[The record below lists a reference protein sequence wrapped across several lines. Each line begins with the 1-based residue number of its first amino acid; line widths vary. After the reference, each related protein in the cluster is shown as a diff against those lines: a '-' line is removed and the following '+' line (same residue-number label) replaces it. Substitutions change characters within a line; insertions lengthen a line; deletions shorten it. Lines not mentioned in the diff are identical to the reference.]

1 MGKLRIFIVDDSAVI
16 RKLLTMILEQEP
28 DLEVAGTAP
37 NGAVALSKIELAKPD
52 LVTLDVEMPVMDGL
66 TTLPEL
72 KRRWPRLPVIM
83 FSTLTS
89 RGAEATIEALSR
101 GASDYVTKPEGF
113 QNFQE
118 SMGHLRRELVPR
130 IHALCTRFAP
140 QPVAPPPPLKRPETP
155 LTPAKAPLP
164 ERKVEVAERHQ
175 RLPKQSPRPKPT
187 VKRKMGRYGLA
198 VLGISTGGPNALGEL
213 LPTLPGNLPVPL
225 LIVQHMPPMFTKMLA
240 DRLNTKCALT
250 IREAEEG
257 AVIKPGEVWIARG
270 DYHME
275 VHERPEGLVLHLQQE
290 PAVNSCRPAADVL
303 FESAAVLD
311 NTRVLGIVMTGMGH
325 DGRDGAALLR
335 DAGGEI
341 LAQDE
346 ASSVVWGM
354 PGSVVEANL
363 ADSVL
368 PLSEI
373 GQTIVRKLAGL
384 SLSLRGLN

>member
-1 MGKLRIFIVDDSAVI
+1 MQKLRIFIVDDSAVI

-130 IHALCTRFAP
+130 IHALCKVRKVRTSAP
-140 QPVAPPPPLKRPETP
+140 APAPARRTERPEKP
-155 LTPAKAPLP
+155 VPAPKP
-164 ERKVEVAERHQ
+164 EVAARHQ
-175 RLPKQSPRPKPT
+175 RQAKQAPRPRPS
-187 VKRKMGRYGLA
+187 VKRKHGRYGLA

-213 LPTLPGNLPVPL
+213 LPALPAKFPVPL

-240 DRLNTKCALT
+240 ERLNTKCPLH
-250 IREAEEG
+250 IREAEDG
-257 AVIKPGEVWIARG
+257 AVIKPGEVWIAKG
-270 DYHME
+270 DYHLE
-275 VHERPEGLVLHLQQE
+275 VHEQPEGLVLRLQQE
-290 PAVNSCRPAADVL
+290 APVNSCRPAADVL
-303 FESAAVLD
+303 FDSAAALEK
-311 NTRVLGIVMTGMGH
+311 TRVLGIVMTGMGH

-335 DAGGEI
+335 EAGGEI

-346 ASSVVWGM
+346 ESSVVWGM
-354 PGSVVEANL
+354 PGAVVEAKL
-363 ADSVL
+363 ADKVL
-368 PLSEI
+368 PLSELAEN
-373 GQTIVRKLAGL
+373 IVRKVAGL